1 MLARLQQF
9 SMDIETLMSTYGVD
23 TSTDIGRRNNFLS
36 WVQEH
41 LVAKSLGVVSDG
53 RTGRPDM
60 LVGAHPV
67 ECRIISPRQCGGS
80 TLSATRSQIEKSE
93 ISDFVY
99 IVAARDML
107 SFAFLHIP
115 DVTVEDIKPQTRRGG
130 QKAYIV
136 RSRVSARLKCLHGSA
151 SVTPKGFRI
160 VLHPL

>member
-1 MLARLQQF
+1 MARLQQF

-23 TSTDIGRRNNFLS
+23 TSSDIGRRNNFLS

-60 LVGAHPV
+60 FVGAHPV
-67 ECRIISPRQCGGS
+67 ECRIISPRHCGGS
-80 TLSATRSQIEKSE
+80 TLSATRAQIEKSG

-99 IVAARDML
+99 IVASRDML

-115 DVTVEDIKPQTRRGG
+115 DITVDDIKPQTRMGG

-136 RSRVSARLKCLHGSA
+136 RSRVTARLRCLHGSA
-151 SVTPKGFRI
+151 SATPKGFRI